1 MRNIANERLDIIVNL
16 SKLIDAEIRDER
28 GITKLVIP
36 ISAAK
41 LKLTEFGNVNL
52 RLIAIPMRE
61 NRYGATHLLK
71 VANNSGRVKGKKN
84 EDIIGAIYLA
94 GKHELD
100 AERANDAK
108 AKRAANMREKT
119 RANKYKGIDF

>member
-1 MRNIANERLDIIVNL
+1 MRSIVNEKLDIIVNL

-41 LKLTEFGNVNL
+41 LSLTEFGNVNL

-61 NRYGATHLLK
+61 NQFGATHLLK
-71 VANNSGRVKGKKN
+71 VASHSGRLRDKKN
-84 EDIIGAIYLA
+84 KDIIGAIYLS
-94 GKHELD
+94 GKHKLD
-100 AERANDAK
+100 AEKINDAK
-108 AKRAANMREKT
+108 AKKAKNNRDKT

>member
-1 MRNIANERLDIIVNL
+1 MRNIAKEKLDIIVNL

-41 LKLTEFGNVNL
+41 LNLTEFGNVNL

-61 NRYGATHLLK
+61 NQYGATHLIK
-71 VANNSGRVKGKKN
+71 VATHSGRIKGKKN
-84 EDIIGAIYLA
+84 KDIIGAIYLA
-94 GKHELD
+94 GKNELD
-100 AERANDAK
+100 AERANEAK
-108 AKRAANMREKT
+108 AKRAANIQEKT

>member
-1 MRNIANERLDIIVNL
+1 MRNIANEKLDIIVNL

-36 ISAAK
+36 ISAAR
-41 LKLTEFGNVNL
+41 LNLTEFGNVNL

-61 NRYGATHLLK
+61 NQYGATHLIK
-71 VANNSGRVKGKKN
+71 VASHSGRIRDKKN
-84 EDIIGAIYLA
+84 KDIIGSIYLS
-94 GKHELD
+94 GKHQLD
-100 AERANDAK
+100 AEKVNDAK
-108 AKRAANMREKT
+108 AKRTANIREKT

>member
-41 LKLTEFGNVNL
+41 LNLTGFGNVNL
-52 RLIAIPMRE
+52 RLIAIQMRE

-71 VANNSGRVKGKKN
+71 VANHSGRVKGKKN

-108 AKRAANMREKT
+108 AKRAANIREKT

>member
-1 MRNIANERLDIIVNL
+1 MRNIANEKLDIIVNL

-41 LKLTEFGNVNL
+41 LNLTEFGNVNL
-52 RLIAIPMRE
+52 RLVAIPMRK
-61 NRYGATHLLK
+61 NQFCATHLLK
-71 VANNSGRVKGKKN
+71 VASHSGRVKGKKSK
-84 EDIIGAIYLA
+84 DIIGAIYLA

-108 AKRAANMREKT
+108 AKKAANIREKT
-119 RANKYKGIDF
+119 RANKYKGINF

>member
-1 MRNIANERLDIIVNL
+1 MRNIANEKLDIIVNL
-16 SKLIDAEIRDER
+16 SRLIDAEIRDER

-36 ISAAK
+36 ISASR
-41 LKLTEFGNVNL
+41 LNLTEFGNVNL

-61 NRYGATHLLK
+61 NQYGATHLIK
-71 VANNSGRVKGKKN
+71 VASRSGRIRDKKN
-84 EDIIGAIYLA
+84 KDIIGAIYLS

-100 AERANDAK
+100 AKKNDDAK
-108 AKRAANMREKT
+108 AKMATNMREKT

>member
-1 MRNIANERLDIIVNL
+1 MRNIANEKLDIIVNL

-28 GITKLVIP
+28 GVTKLVIP

-41 LKLTEFGNVNL
+41 LSLTEFGNVNL

-61 NRYGATHLLK
+61 NQYGATHLLK
-71 VANNSGRVKGKKN
+71 VASRTGRLRDKKN
-84 EDIIGAIYLA
+84 KDIIGAIYLS

-100 AERANDAK
+100 AEKINDAR
-108 AKRAANMREKT
+108 AKRAANIREKT

>member
-1 MRNIANERLDIIVNL
+1 MRNIANEKLDIIVNL

-41 LKLTEFGNVNL
+41 LSLTEFGNVNL
-52 RLIAIPMRE
+52 RLVAFPMRE
-61 NRYGATHLLK
+61 NQYGATHLLK
-71 VANNSGRVKGKKN
+71 VASRAGRLRDKKN
-84 EDIIGAIYLA
+84 KDIIGAIYLS

-100 AERANDAK
+100 AEKINDAK
-108 AKRAANMREKT
+108 AKRAANVREKT

>member
-1 MRNIANERLDIIVNL
+1 MRNIANEKLDIIVNL

-41 LKLTEFGNVNL
+41 LSLTEFGNVNL
-52 RLIAIPMRE
+52 RLVAFPMRE
-61 NRYGATHLLK
+61 NQYGATHLLK
-71 VANNSGRVKGKKN
+71 VASRTGRLRDKKN
-84 EDIIGAIYLA
+84 KDIIGAIYLS

-100 AERANDAK
+100 AEKINDAK
-108 AKRAANMREKT
+108 AKRAANIREKT

>member
-1 MRNIANERLDIIVNL
+1 MRNIANEKLDIIVNL

-41 LKLTEFGNVNL
+41 LSLTEFGNVNL

-61 NRYGATHLLK
+61 NRYGATHLIK
-71 VANNSGRVKGKKN
+71 VASRSGRISDKKN
-84 EDIIGAIYLA
+84 KDIIGAIYLS
-94 GKHELD
+94 GKHEHD
-100 AERANDAK
+100 AEKINDAK
-108 AKRAANMREKT
+108 AKRAANIREKT

>member
-1 MRNIANERLDIIVNL
+1 MRNIANEKLDIIVNL

-41 LKLTEFGNVNL
+41 LSLTEFGNVNL

-71 VANNSGRVKGKKN
+71 VATRSGRIRDGKNK
-84 EDIIGAIYLA
+84 DIIGAIYLS

-100 AERANDAK
+100 AEKINDAK
-108 AKRAANMREKT
+108 AKRATNIREKT

>member
-1 MRNIANERLDIIVNL
+1 MRNIANEKLDIIVNL

-41 LKLTEFGNVNL
+41 LSLTEFGNVNL
-52 RLIAIPMRE
+52 RLVAFPMRE
-61 NRYGATHLLK
+61 NQYGATHLLK
-71 VANNSGRVKGKKN
+71 VANRAGRLRDKKN
-84 EDIIGAIYLA
+84 KDIIGAIYLS

-100 AERANDAK
+100 AEKINDAK
-108 AKRAANMREKT
+108 AKRAANIREKT
-119 RANKYKGIDF
+119 RVNKYKGIDF

>member
-1 MRNIANERLDIIVNL
+1 MRNIANEKLDIIVNL

-28 GITKLVIP
+28 GVTKLVIP

-41 LKLTEFGNVNL
+41 LSLTEFGNVNL
-52 RLIAIPMRE
+52 RLVAFPMRE
-61 NRYGATHLLK
+61 NQYGATHLLK
-71 VANNSGRVKGKKN
+71 VASRTGRLRDKKN
-84 EDIIGAIYLA
+84 KDIIGAIYLS

-100 AERANDAK
+100 AEKINDAK
-108 AKRAANMREKT
+108 AKRAANIREKT

>member
-1 MRNIANERLDIIVNL
+1 MRNIANEKLDIIVNL

-41 LKLTEFGNVNL
+41 LSLTEFGNVNL

-61 NRYGATHLLK
+61 NQYGATHLLK
-71 VANNSGRVKGKKN
+71 VASRTGRLRDKKN
-84 EDIIGAIYLA
+84 KDIIGAIYLS

-100 AERANDAK
+100 AEKINDAK
-108 AKRAANMREKT
+108 AKRAANIREKT

>member
-1 MRNIANERLDIIVNL
+1 MMNIANEKLDIIVNL

-36 ISAAK
+36 ISAAR
-41 LKLTEFGNVNL
+41 LNLTEFGNVNL
-52 RLIAIPMRE
+52 RLTAIPMRE
-61 NRYGATHLLK
+61 NQYGATHLIK
-71 VANNSGRVKGKKN
+71 VANRSGRFRNKKN
-84 EDIIGAIYLA
+84 KDIIGAIYLS

-100 AERANDAK
+100 AEKINDAK
-108 AKRAANMREKT
+108 AKRAANIREKT